1 MCRLRKTILTEGKTA
16 FMEEKTGE
24 RSVFERIYEQVERIP
39 KGKVASYGLIAGA
52 AGNPRWARVVGY
64 ALHVNPRPGEI
75 PCHRVV
81 TKDGS
86 VAPGFAFGG
95 PNVQRELLEAE
106 GVTFLPD
113 GKVDLA
119 AHGCTLRDL
128 LQE

>member
-1 MCRLRKTILTEGKTA
+1 
-16 FMEEKTGE
+16 MEPKTGE

-113 GKVDLA
+113 GRVNLA
-119 AHGCTLRDL
+119 AHGCSLLDL
-128 LQE
+128 LQED